1 VTARDDL
8 AGHVRDVLS
17 HPVTAMNPLEAIHI
31 RVEAILAAADEYRA
45 DGLREFAAELDQSAG
60 AMLVITASMSGKLRV
75 PSIAEVY
82 GAAAKRARSLAEGK
96 P

>member
-1 VTARDDL
+1 VSARDDFRE
-8 AGHVRDVLS
+8 AVL
-17 HPVTAMNPLEAIHI
+17 LE
-31 RVEAILAAADEYRA
+31 VGDEYLPAILAAADEYRA